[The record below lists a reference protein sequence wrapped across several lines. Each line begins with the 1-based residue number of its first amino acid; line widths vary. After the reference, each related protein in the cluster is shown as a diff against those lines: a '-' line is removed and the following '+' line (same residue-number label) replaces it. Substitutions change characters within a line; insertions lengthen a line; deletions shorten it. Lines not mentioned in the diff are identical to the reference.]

1 MSSPLRT
8 LAYRHRWFYEAVTA
22 TSALSVGGPGRLRQL
37 TAEWLAAELPAG
49 ASVLDLCCGGGEAAI
64 ALAQRGLRVSGLD
77 VAPRALDQA
86 RARAQRSGFEIT
98 WIEALAEHPPLPA
111 GSLAGI
117 QISLALHEFSAAE
130 RRAVLAACQRLLQ
143 PGGCLAVVDLH
154 PARGVMALPQQ
165 LFCALF
171 ETETAL
177 EFLASD
183 LAEEIKTAGLQVVRR
198 QTLAGGALQR
208 VLARQTPAPPTAAG
222 QLAAK

>member
-22 TSALSVGGPGRLRQL
+22 ASSLSVGGPERLRQL
-37 TAEWLAAELPAG
+37 AADWLAAELPAG
-49 ASVLDLCCGGGEAAI
+49 SPVLDLCCGGGEAAI
-64 ALAQRGLRVSGLD
+64 ALASRGLQVSGLD

-86 RARAQRSGFEIT
+86 RTRARRANLEIT
-98 WIEALAEHPPLPA
+98 WIEALAEHPPLPD
-111 GSLAGI
+111 SSQAGI
-117 QISLALHEFSAAE
+117 QISLALHEFSVSE

-143 PGGCLAVVDLH
+143 PGGYLAVVDLH
-154 PARGVMALPQQ
+154 PARGAMVLPQQ

-177 EFLASD
+177 DFLACD
-183 LAEEIKTAGLQVVRR
+183 LGDAIQAAGLDVVRC

-208 VLARQTPAPPTAAG
+208 VLARKPPAPHTPPG
-222 QLAAK
+222 QLAAE